1 MNDKE
6 FLMWIHQRLNQVH
19 GENKNVDYMWK
30 LRAIIA
36 NTPEDKVTPN
46 TMVNLT
52 LTDEGIKITRLG
64 EPIEPNPYDE
74 FVKDHKEFK

>member
-1 MNDKE
+1 MSDKE

-46 TMVNLT
+46 LMVNLT
-52 LTDEGIKITRLG
+52 LTDEGTSITR
-64 EPIEPNPYDE
+64 
-74 FVKDHKEFK
+74 KESVSDF

>member
-19 GENKNVDYMWK
+19 GENKNSDYMWK

-46 TMVNLT
+46 LMISLSVLEDGLT
-52 LTDEGIKITRLG
+52 
-64 EPIEPNPYDE
+64 
-74 FVKDHKEFK
+74 VKSNN

>member
-1 MNDKE
+1 MSDKE

-46 TMVNLT
+46 LMVNLT
-52 LTDEGIKITRLG
+52 LTDEGTSITR
-64 EPIEPNPYDE
+64 
-74 FVKDHKEFK
+74 KESDSDF